1 MHLSKRLTKRP
12 TKRWIKWA
20 AGANFL
26 VAACALFAADPA
38 VITIASKNLF
48 PESITSTAD
57 GAIIIGSYGTST
69 VWRIPPGE
77 NNAAKWIDSSNSKGA
92 LLGVLADEKSGRLLV
107 CQAGVKTFDLKTGAA
122 KEELAIPT
130 ANPFCNDLAVRD
142 DGSLYVTDTTGAK
155 IFMFAKG
162 ATTPFAT
169 TAVEVASDPLLA
181 GADGLAF
188 LSDPDKLYV
197 NSVTSS
203 KLLRLDLAKDGKV
216 TKITDLKLSRPL
228 QGPDGMRPIDGKRL
242 SQTIAITTT
251 DGSLGERGTVLD
263 ALPDM
268 LESTGAQVVYAAAGR
283 STLRAIADIC
293 LERQIPSQM
302 AVEEQMSCGTGM
314 CFTCTVPVI
323 RKDGSGFDHLR
334 ACTEGPVFNPA
345 RILWDRWMGD
355 EPRVVATPPEGFP
368 VVRTWPG

>member
-1 MHLSKRLTKRP
+1 MKIMQLARP
-12 TKRWIKWA
+12 WIKWA
-20 AGANFL
+20 ASSVLA
-26 VAACALFAADPA
+26 AACALYAADPA
-38 VITIASKNLF
+38 IISIPSKNLF

-57 GAIIIGSYGTST
+57 GAIIIGSFGTST
-69 VWRIPPGE
+69 VWRIPEGE
-77 NNAAKWIDSSNSKGA
+77 NSAAKWIDASNTKGA

-122 KEELAIPT
+122 KEALTIPT

-142 DGSLYVTDTTGAK
+142 DGSIYVTDTTGAK

-162 ATTPFAT
+162 AT

-197 NSVTSS
+197 NTVTTS

-242 SQTIAITTT
+242 IIAEGSGRTAMGVPNGDSVEITTLKE
-251 DGSLGERGTVLD
+251 GGMEGGTPAVTVTKGMGWTIEGKLRQRD
-263 ALPDM
+263 AKNPD
-268 LESTGAQVVYAAAGR
+268 
-283 STLRAIADIC
+283 AD
-293 LERQIPSQM
+293 
-302 AVEEQMSCGTGM
+302 
-314 CFTCTVPVI
+314 
-323 RKDGSGFDHLR
+323 K
-334 ACTEGPVFNPA
+334 GPF
-345 RILWDRWMGD
+345 RL
-355 EPRVVATPPEGFP
+355 FP
-368 VVRTWPG
+368 VPLPK